1 MPAGLVGLWLL
12 AACFPE
18 QSEHP
23 LREPNDSNGGS
34 GSGGSPA
41 SGDAAGT
48 GGAEKSSGSGGS
60 ALASTGGVA
69 SGGGSTGGAS
79 TGGGGASA
87 GSTGKGGATAS
98 GGKAASGGGS
108 SQGGAMGKAG
118 AGGRDSAGASGAATG
133 GAPATSDSG
142 CAGKDYL
149 ICEDFES
156 TDVGEVPEGWT
167 RHGDLAGVSDDAA
180 KAGDHSLKLRPTNNS
195 ERRIY
200 HPAGLLGSAH
210 WGRIYYKVLTPV
222 PDAFVHST
230 LVSFTGDAPTRGPS
244 EFRTIDTV
252 KQAVDTRDV
261 GSKHQYLYNVQVT
274 GSSEFARE
282 GPYDQEFENVWRCVE
297 YHIDADNQSFALY
310 VDGEEELSFENG
322 AGKYDRSE
330 IPDEFEQLRVGWVN
344 YQSAPPGFTAW
355 IDEIAFDDERI
366 GCD

>member
-1 MPAGLVGLWLL
+1 MSGGAAGAPVSSG
-12 AACFPE
+12 
-18 QSEHP
+18 
-23 LREPNDSNGGS
+23 RT
-34 GSGGSPA
+34 GSGGDSPVSTGGRA
-41 SGDAAGT
+41 T
-48 GGAEKSSGSGGS
+48 GGATSGG
-60 ALASTGGVA
+60 AATGGGNA
-69 SGGGSTGGAS
+69 RGGTATGGSTGGRAS
-79 TGGGGASA
+79 GGMTS
-87 GSTGKGGATAS
+87 GGATA
-98 GGKAASGGGS
+98 GGKASG
-108 SQGGAMGKAG
+108 
-118 AGGRDSAGASGAATG
+118 GAATG
-133 GAPATSDSG
+133 GVPGTSESG
-142 CAGKDYL
+142 CADKDYL

-156 TDVGEVPEGWT
+156 TDVGDVPEGWT

-180 KAGDHSLKLRPTNNS
+180 KAGKHALKLRPTNNS

-200 HPAGLLGSAH
+200 HSAVLLGSAH
-210 WGRIYYKVLTPV
+210 WGRIHYKVLTPV

-244 EFRTIDTV
+244 EFRTVDTV

-282 GPYDQEFENVWRCVE
+282 GPYDQEFENVWHCVE
-297 YHIDADNQSFALY
+297 YHIDASTQSFALY

-322 AGKYDRSE
+322 AGEYDRSE
-330 IPDEFEQLRVGWVN
+330 IPDEFDQLRVGWVN